1 MNMLL
6 KSTVFVSA
14 LALAS
19 PVAAKSMTL
28 NVQMA
33 RYSGN
38 RAFVVAYILGPKGEY
53 VSTVYAGGSNGRYF
67 QHMSRWYRLFMRAH
81 RGVDGATGASVG
93 SGSSFSTQFTVPDKM
108 LGKGYTLRVATAVEG
123 QYYVDKDASVA
134 LDAAN
139 NGKVIPGVHYI
150 NQISLNF

>member
-33 RYSGN
+33 KYYGS
-38 RAFVVAYILGPKGEY
+38 RAFVVAYILGPNGKY

-67 QHMSRWYRLFMRAH
+67 QHLGRWYRLFMRAH

-93 SGSSFSTQFTVPDKM
+93 SGARFSTKFTVPDKM
-108 LGKGYTLRVATAVEG
+108 LNKGYTLRVATAVEG
-123 QYYVDKDASVA
+123 QYYVDKDATVA
-134 LDAAN
+134 LDTAN
-139 NGKVIPGVHYI
+139 SGKVIAGIKYI